1 MMEVYIAVILITMA
15 YEVTHTISHLHL
27 ILMAPLF
34 SKVVVL
40 LSSLWFGNSK
50 PSMGTFL
57 KPFRKTMKQL
67 QTGIQ
72 CESPEKGKFICRAI
86 MLCGTADLPA
96 RSLLCNY
103 IQYNGAYACWKCE
116 QVGRTEA
123 SGKGHARIF
132 PFIKDDPKVPA
143 RTPANVFANAK
154 VAVETH
160 FVVKEIK
167 GPSWLQF
174 FSSISH
180 NQWHSY

>member
-57 KPFRKTMKQL
+57 KPFRKTMKQFL
-67 QTGIQ
+67 
-72 CESPEKGKFICRAI
+72 
-86 MLCGTADLPA
+86 LCGTADLPA

-116 QVGRTEA
+116 QVGRTET

-132 PFIKDDPKVPA
+132 PFIKDDPSTSTDTCQCICKC
-143 RTPANVFANAK
+143 
-154 VAVETH
+154 E
-160 FVVKEIK
+160 
-167 GPSWLQF
+167 
-174 FSSISH
+174 SSSG
-180 NQWHSY
+180 NPFCR